1 MWNSTVVYDGPI
13 LQGSLKVPI
22 TFLEKLSYALTIKG
36 EGMIVSISRPI
47 VRAFLMGHTF
57 NVDPFSISTIETL
70 VPMHSMV
77 ICKGLVWVAPLEGRS
92 LLEKA
97 RQGWVIYWVNIEN
110 HYKPQSHCLTTR
122 LVDEKT
128 IVARNINWKQKNE
141 KNQKLFGLLHIRTL
155 ISFLF

>member
-1 MWNSTVVYDGPI
+1 MMWNSTVVYDGPI

-77 ICKGLVWVAPLEGRS
+77 ICKGLV
-92 LLEKA
+92 
-97 RQGWVIYWVNIEN
+97 
-110 HYKPQSHCLTTR
+110 
-122 LVDEKT
+122 
-128 IVARNINWKQKNE
+128 
-141 KNQKLFGLLHIRTL
+141 
-155 ISFLF
+155 